1 MSHEYNLR
9 TRRPRHRSSYWPPL
23 VRPSRTMATEKDA
36 LDAVAAVGNRIDLM
50 EAGQTNMTTQLE
62 TSRNNW

>member
-1 MSHEYNLR
+1 
-9 TRRPRHRSSYWPPL
+9 
-23 VRPSRTMATEKDA
+23 MATEKDA